1 MKSNKVAFLAL
12 SMFLTAN
19 IAPKAYA
26 FTPASELTDLST
38 NHWAYKA
45 IEALS
50 EKYGVMSG
58 YPDKTFKGSKFITRY
73 EMAAALYK
81 VMTKV
86 EELIAKANR
95 PGASDTSGTGNSLS
109 SVNKED
115 LETLSLL
122 QKEFRDELAELRGK
136 VNILTEKLNYIN
148 RVKIGGKVEF
158 KYRDR
163 VAVTDSTKLTSPLNG
178 FDVDGDKGRFRFNDS
193 VRNLVTEFDRTPFR
207 MRTTIDLSS
216 SWNEGVRFYGSFV
229 ADDGTLFK
237 LGPVTGQAVGGHFG
251 EEGLA
256 GSSFFTQKAM
266 LSIRNNFERELL
278 TNSEIDWLN
287 YQKPNN
293 VGTSFYHED
302 KSGYGLSVGFMN
314 FQNILRPGTKF
325 KNHFNS
331 EKWVGHG
338 YGLVGF
344 GADDILVKDFEV
356 TNPNGTKEKIRNS
369 VSRFWASGINASQV
383 DPDSSRY
390 NNVSSPSIAV
400 DGTFGPL
407 TVVVG
412 ANAGSPYANRISA
425 LTNNLGAGA
434 LATGALPNLNAAG
447 NPALSVT
454 GSPSGILTGSE
465 FLNDVG
471 GALVNEKVI
480 LGSKDPLSPRN
491 TYNLIGLPSE
501 YGDGYGVLGLDLDLG
516 LMRFGLNYSDYWLD
530 STFSL
535 SGTRKNLSGVF
546 DFGTD
551 AMGITVQ
558 TNYNAIGLDTYSAAF
573 FMNNIADTLDLGIGL
588 KTATR
593 GLFNFGQNTGTNM
606 GFYVVLPPKTE
617 MMPKLSFAVRQT
629 FGDNFGSPV
638 DLKGNSLTKVS
649 FFKDS
654 GITLGASLARVPG
667 TTIGIDVE
675 YNGLVEGSLLS
686 SNFMAHDLGVFTT
699 YKF

>member
-12 SMFLTAN
+12 SVFLTAS
-19 IAPKAYA
+19 IAPKAFA

-58 YPDKTFKGSKFITRY
+58 YPDKTFKGSKYITRY
-73 EMAAALYK
+73 EMAASLYK

-95 PGASDTSGTGNSLS
+95 PGASDTAGAGNTS
-109 SVNKED
+109 SVSKED

-122 QKEFRDELAELRGK
+122 QKEFRDELGELRGK
-136 VNILTEKLNYIN
+136 VNMLTQKLEGIN
-148 RVKIGGKVEF
+148 RVKIGGKLEF

-163 VAVTDSTKLTSPLNG
+163 VAVTDSTKLTSPFNG

-193 VRNLVTEFDRTPFR
+193 VRNLITEFDRTPFR
-207 MRTTIDLSS
+207 MRTTLDLNA
-216 SWNEGVRFYGSFV
+216 SWNQGIRFYGSFV

-237 LGPVTGQAVGGHFG
+237 LGPVAGQAVGGHFG
-251 EEGLA
+251 EEGMA
-256 GSSFFTQKAM
+256 GTSFFTQKAM
-266 LSIRNNFERELL
+266 LSIRNNFEGDLL
-278 TNSEIDWLN
+278 ANADKDPLD
-287 YQKPNN
+287 YQKPGNA
-293 VGTSFYHED
+293 GTSFYHEN
-302 KSGYGLSVGFMN
+302 KEGYGLAVGFMN

-325 KNHFNS
+325 RNHFNS

-344 GADDILVKDFEV
+344 GADDVLVKDIEV
-356 TNPNGTKEKIRNS
+356 TNADGTKEKIRNS

-390 NNVSSPSIAV
+390 NNVSSPSLAV

-407 TVVVG
+407 TIVVG
-412 ANAGSPYANRISA
+412 ANAGSPYANRVSA

-434 LATGALPNLNAAG
+434 LAVGAQPTLNPAG
-447 NPALSVT
+447 NPPLSLT
-454 GSPSGILTGSE
+454 GSPSGILTGTE

-480 LGSKDPLSPRN
+480 LGSRDPLSLRN
-491 TYNLIGLPSE
+491 TYNLVGLPSE

-530 STFSL
+530 STFSS

-573 FMNNIADTLDLGIGL
+573 FMNNVAETLDFGLGL

-593 GLFNFGQNTGTNM
+593 GLFNFGQNTGTNV

-617 MMPKLSFAVRQT
+617 MMPRLSLALRQT
-629 FGDNFGSPV
+629 FGDNFGSPK
-638 DLKGNSLTKVS
+638 DLAGKDLNKVS
-649 FFKDS
+649 LFKDS
-654 GITLGASLARVPG
+654 GITLGASLAKLPG
-667 TTIGIDVE
+667 TTIGLDVE
-675 YNGLVEGSLLS
+675 YNGLLEGSIFS

-699 YKF
+699 YRF